1 LHWRLGVIG
10 IIDLG
15 ILGYSDA
22 EEIGRGGFGTVFRA
36 RQSSVG
42 RLVAV
47 KVLSTV
53 SLSDDTLKRFERE
66 CRAMAAVSSHPHIT
80 ALYESGVAASGRP
93 FIVMEYVS
101 GGSLAAR
108 LPLAWPGAVEIG
120 VKLAGALETAHRIG
134 IYHRDVKPENVLL
147 SGYGEPMLADFG
159 VAKVAD
165 SSATPSGNITASLL
179 HAAPETLSGAR
190 PSAATDVYSLAS
202 TVFAFI
208 AGRAP
213 FAAVDDEESLAPLI
227 TRIATAQV
235 PDLRPDG
242 VPDVVCS
249 VLERGLAKEP
259 SARPGSPAEFGEQL
273 RDAQVACDLRP
284 TEMLIEGRGRP
295 PSVALVH
302 PPVGD
307 DTIQRSRSAVIAVAL
322 PTAVKPEIDPAASGA
337 PEQALSTPPWWR
349 RHTAVAAA
357 CVVAVV
363 LLAST
368 AYGATELRN
377 GGATVTAAPSRVDV
391 DPTASPGGL
400 ATTQPEQVPATL
412 ATQQPT
418 LPPGTGAPAPP
429 PEGSGAAGPIQ
440 PGSTSGVPGGSTGV
454 PTTGRTTTTSGGAA
468 PGGSTSGSVL
478 VATAP
483 LDRGGSGSAAVPP
496 PPVVTAPGAPS
507 RVQSGDVQIAARKDG
522 DPAAAASQVSVLVS
536 WDAASGTSPTYCVR
550 WTVMSG
556 GSAVGGPQDGGC
568 TTSTSRRIV
577 LDDVEPFDSWARWE
591 VRASNSSGA
600 SGWVQAA
607 AVVPQLVGGTSYDGT
622 QLLRAAGMRV
632 SYNRLGNPPSGV
644 PNYRV
649 TGQNPGGG
657 AVLSGGAYVRM
668 DFYEQY

>member
-1 LHWRLGVIG
+1 MIG
-10 IIDLG
+10 TIDLG
-15 ILGYSDA
+15 IPGYSDA

-42 RLVAV
+42 RVVAV

-80 ALYESGVAASGRP
+80 ALYDSGVAASGRP

-108 LPLAWPGAVEIG
+108 LPLAWPVAVEIG
-120 VKLAGALETAHRIG
+120 VKVAGALETAHRIG

-202 TVFAFI
+202 TIFALI

-213 FAAVDDEESLAPLI
+213 FAAVHEEESLAPLI
-227 TRIATAQV
+227 TRIATGQV
-235 PDLRPDG
+235 PDLRADG
-242 VPDVVCS
+242 VPDVVCAA
-249 VLERGLAKEP
+249 LERGLAKEP

-284 TEMLIEGRGRP
+284 TEMLIEGRDRP
-295 PSVALVH
+295 PSVALVR

-307 DTIQRSRSAVIAVAL
+307 DTIQRSRSAVLAVAL
-322 PTAVKPEIDPAASGA
+322 SSAAGPEAGLAVPETQDKAPLMPA
-337 PEQALSTPPWWR
+337 WWR
-349 RHTAVAAA
+349 GRTAFLAGCGVT
-357 CVVAVV
+357 VL

-368 AYGATELRN
+368 AYGATELRTKN
-377 GGATVTAAPSRVDV
+377 AAVEATSSRADV
-391 DPTASPGGL
+391 DPMPSPGGS
-400 ATTQPEQVPATL
+400 AAQSPPAQDVPPAEQPPVLDTGPPAAPIT
-412 ATQQPT
+412 
-418 LPPGTGAPAPP
+418 GT
-429 PEGSGAAGPIQ
+429 GAAGPIQ
-440 PGSTSGVPGGSTGV
+440 PGSTTGV
-454 PTTGRTTTTSGGAA
+454 QGAGTGPLTGGTGFTTSGGAA
-468 PGGSTSGSVL
+468 PGGSITGATVPRSAGGTS
-478 VATAP
+478 TA
-483 LDRGGSGSAAVPP
+483 AAPAP
-496 PPVVTAPGAPS
+496 AAPAPAAPAPAPVVTAPGAPS
-507 RVQSGDVQIAARKDG
+507 RIQSGDVQIAARKNG
-522 DPAAAASQVSVLVS
+522 DPAAAASRVSVLVS
-536 WDAASGTSPTYCVR
+536 WGAATGTSPSYCVR

-556 GSAVGGPQDGGC
+556 GSEVGGPQDGGC
-568 TTSTSRRIV
+568 TTSTSRRVV
-577 LDDVEPFDSWARWE
+577 LDDVEPYDSWARWE

-600 SGWVQAA
+600 SEWVQAA
-607 AVVPQLVGGTSYDGT
+607 AVVPQIVGGTSYDGT
-622 QLLRAAGMRV
+622 QFLRAAGMRV

-644 PNYRV
+644 PNYQV
-649 TGQNPGGG
+649 TGQSPGGG